1 MVGLGKTLVK
11 EKRLFYY
18 LESSHKIFYTT
29 NSYETGFNGGNTDPY
44 NYDPKKPGDPW
55 GKGFHL

>member
-1 MVGLGKTLVK
+1 MVGLCKTLVK

-29 NSYETGFNGGNTDPY
+29 VLSFTQFMYVSLSLLHEYLINPFMVAHPR
-44 NYDPKKPGDPW
+44 
-55 GKGFHL
+55 

>member
-1 MVGLGKTLVK
+1 MVGLCKTLVK

-29 NSYETGFNGGNTDPY
+29 
-44 NYDPKKPGDPW
+44 
-55 GKGFHL
+55 LI

>member
-1 MVGLGKTLVK
+1 MVGLCKTLVK

-29 NSYETGFNGGNTDPY
+29 DF
-44 NYDPKKPGDPW
+44 
-55 GKGFHL
+55 

>member
-1 MVGLGKTLVK
+1 MVGLCKTLVK

-29 NSYETGFNGGNTDPY
+29 LVTQTFLVAMTVHGLKERITIQ
-44 NYDPKKPGDPW
+44 
-55 GKGFHL
+55 

>member
-1 MVGLGKTLVK
+1 MVGLCKTLVK

-29 NSYETGFNGGNTDPY
+29 GIEEMLTATKGP
-44 NYDPKKPGDPW
+44 PGDGPSR
-55 GKGFHL
+55 

>member
-1 MVGLGKTLVK
+1 VGLCKTLVK

-29 NSYETGFNGGNTDPY
+29 
-44 NYDPKKPGDPW
+44 
-55 GKGFHL
+55 LI

>member
-18 LESSHKIFYTT
+18 NKNLHKIFYTT
-29 NSYETGFNGGNTDPY
+29 AIFIGLVTPSYNLSKDEY
-44 NYDPKKPGDPW
+44 V
-55 GKGFHL
+55 GK

>member
-29 NSYETGFNGGNTDPY
+29 FSLPAYFVKALP
-44 NYDPKKPGDPW
+44 
-55 GKGFHL
+55 